1 MHDVQR
7 SVADYYAATAAGGD
21 LGRPV
26 RAFLVSAQTLND
38 LFSNAVADAATYK
51 AILVSADQAEVDLV
65 NAVKYARNVNQH
77 VLHIIRPG
85 DENLTLVGG
94 THGLRVYALWDD
106 IPPQAHA
113 RLRKSTQALK
123 PAYEAALQGQ
133 EVTGTMLEL
142 LRFYARI
149 APTIVHRDHR
159 GEWSG
164 FPLMSQPGMSS
175 PLHPEEPRNVE
186 RALEWL
192 SNRRPGGDV
201 RLICGQF
208 SIDGTPYLYGHTFV
222 GRYSFAPWI
231 DSAEQVNIDI
241 GLGYVYLK
249 GSLDGKLTD
258 VSSRFPEARQGGVL
272 MSHDELK
279 SWATP
284 IARID
289 DEDDWCGDT
298 NVEIW
303 ERYVRLERSELTPAP
318 MAYGLRRARRLN
330 ALVPP
335 SARLV

>member
-1 MHDVQR
+1 MHDTQQ
-7 SVADYYAATAAGGD
+7 SVTDYYAATASGGD
-21 LGRPV
+21 LGRSV

-38 LFSNAVADAATYK
+38 LFSNAVADAVTYK
-51 AILVSADQAEVDLV
+51 AILSGACQAESDLI
-65 NAVKYARNVNQH
+65 NAVKYARNVDQH
-77 VLHIIRPG
+77 VLHIIRPD
-85 DENLTLVGG
+85 DETHTLVGG
-94 THGLRVYALWDD
+94 TFGMRMYAFWDE
-106 IPPQAHA
+106 IPARAHA
-113 RLRKSTQALK
+113 QLRKSTQALK

-149 APTIVHRDHR
+149 APTIVHRDHH

-164 FPLMSQPGMSS
+164 FPLMSQPGMPS
-175 PLHPEEPRNVE
+175 PLHPEEPGDVE
-186 RALEWL
+186 RALDWL
-192 SNRRPGGDV
+192 SNRRPGGDA

-208 SIDGTPYLYGHTFV
+208 SLDGTPHLYGHTFV

-249 GSLDGKLTD
+249 GSLEGRLID

-272 MSHDELK
+272 MSHDEMK

-284 IARID
+284 IARVD
-289 DEDDWCGDT
+289 DDDDWCGDT
-298 NVEIW
+298 NAEIW
-303 ERYVRLERSELTPAP
+303 ERYVRLERGELTPAP